1 MRRLAAISASI
12 LLGLVGC
19 DSGGSRPTPSRP
31 PQGSSPSAQASSPS
45 TQASPSGST
54 TKLPEI
60 VLLADLAEQPARW
73 EQVAFLPFGDRTTEL
88 RYIPAREIPTREPTS
103 FAVADDGSFWIL
115 DNANLRLT
123 HFSAKGK
130 FLSQVD
136 GYHYSSRDLGFFR
149 GDLYAMRIYQFGR
162 MDRIGAD
169 GSIRRYSLKA
179 DSHSLYVSDIL
190 PTADALVVRV
200 SGYTRPVATGP
211 MGFYEVTSDR
221 PVPKLRELP
230 GVPLGST
237 RWFRLDASGAQDFD
251 LQFIS
256 PQGRSVQPV
265 HVQIIDPPESGPTL
279 LEGLV
284 GAGIATVRDGD
295 VAIFVQMSIALP
307 DGRQVG
313 ARYLLQAGDSPMLWE
328 RLPDPKGVS
337 DDQQWRHLLYGPD
350 GHLYLMQTNKD
361 GVRIYRRPSR

>member
-1 MRRLAAISASI
+1 MRRLLPIAVSI

-19 DSGGSRPTPSRP
+19 DSGGSHPTPSRHP
-31 PQGSSPSAQASSPS
+31 ERSSPGAHAPPPS
-45 TQASPSGST
+45 TPASPAGST
-54 TKLPEI
+54 SKLDEM
-60 VLLADLAEQPARW
+60 VLVADLSDRPARW
-73 EQVAFLPFGDRTTEL
+73 EQVAFLPFGDGAGEL
-88 RYIPAREIPTREPTS
+88 RYIPAGEIPAREPTS
-103 FAVADDGSFWIL
+103 FAVAEDGSFWIL

-123 HFSAKGK
+123 HFSASGT
-130 FLSQVD
+130 FLSDVG

-169 GSIRRYSLKA
+169 GSVRRYSLKA

-190 PTADALVVRV
+190 PTTDALVVRV

-211 MGFYEVTSDR
+211 MGYYEVTLDG
-221 PVPKLRELP
+221 PVPELRELP

-237 RWFRLDASGAQDFD
+237 RWFKVDASGDQDFD
-251 LQFIS
+251 LQFLS
-256 PQGRSVQPV
+256 PQGGSEQPV
-265 HVQIIDPPESGPTL
+265 HVEVIDPPDSGPTL

-284 GAGIATVRDGD
+284 GPGIATVRDGD
-295 VAIFVQMSIALP
+295 VAIYVKLVATMP

-313 ARYLLQAGDSPMLWE
+313 ARYLLQVGESQMLWE
-328 RLPDPKGVS
+328 RLPDPKGTS

-350 GHLYLMQTNKD
+350 GRLYLMQTDKD
-361 GVRIYRRPSR
+361 GVRIYRRPS